1 MHCFNFHSINLETY
15 VYKIYKYTYTIQQLQ
30 QITSMNM
37 HTNNIVIDVSKHFM
51 SYLQQLSIMMTL
63 FGIFPIDQ
71 LI

>member
-1 MHCFNFHSINLETY
+1 
-15 VYKIYKYTYTIQQLQ
+15 
-30 QITSMNM
+30 MNM